1 MIQKAELIERMSPVD
16 ESGNVSPS
24 PKRFG
29 FTVKDQA
36 KNQLDELILDGYE
49 GILFIGS
56 ARVSSKVLHLGD
68 WSEIM
73 PWQPISESPTPV

>member
-1 MIQKAELIERMSPVD
+1 MDDLGTVA
-16 ESGNVSPS
+16 PS

-36 KNQLDELILDGYE
+36 KNQLDELMSDGYE

-68 WSEIM
+68 WSEII
-73 PWQPISESPTPV
+73 PWEPILENSTPV